1 MDDTSGYKEQPR
13 DKTQMNDTATMQTDS
28 MKHYDSIPH

>member
-1 MDDTSGYKEQPR
+1 MDDTSSYIEQQR

-28 MKHYDSIPH
+28 MKHSIPH